1 MRVLYAY
8 ICACFVRIYT
18 MVNHIALANGFVN
31 IQHIPLQKDDSH
43 QMLCMRQAL
52 VYHMELYMRWLKI
65 SKRPNGGDALNI
77 YIFVR

>member
-1 MRVLYAY
+1 MCVLYAYLCVFCIRIYMRVLYAY

-18 MVNHIALANGFVN
+18 MVNHITLANGFVN

-52 VYHMELYMRWLKI
+52 VYHILWNCIRD
-65 SKRPNGGDALNI
+65 G
-77 YIFVR
+77 